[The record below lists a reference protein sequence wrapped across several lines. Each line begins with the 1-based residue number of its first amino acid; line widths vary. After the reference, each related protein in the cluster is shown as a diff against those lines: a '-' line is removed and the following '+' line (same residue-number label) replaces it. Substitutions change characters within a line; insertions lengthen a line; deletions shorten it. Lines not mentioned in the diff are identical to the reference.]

1 MTQHRSGAGAAEAV
15 WDWDLAA
22 ERMHVSPR
30 WCALVGSAPATAA
43 SPPDAWLAR
52 VHPADIAAVS
62 AAIDAHVADGA
73 AGFDAPHRLRHDDG
87 SYRWTSCR
95 ITVHR
100 DDTGR
105 ARRLSGAHVDVT
117 AQTITDPQTGL
128 PNALLLDEHL
138 ERSIER
144 ARRYPGFHFALLVVA
159 VERAAATADA
169 GPRDHGQFLAAIA
182 RRLETCIRHAEHPRS
197 LRHDDLV
204 TRLDGDRFA
213 ILVDGLK
220 EIGHVTVVADRVLA
234 ELGGPFTLKTGEAF
248 AAASLGVAVS
258 PTGYARPADVRRD
271 AEIALHRARLL
282 GGGRSEVFDVALL
295 QAARTELQFE
305 SEFDGALE
313 RGEFKVFYQP
323 IVALAEGRI
332 VGFEALVRWQHP
344 VLGLIAPA
352 DFIPLAERT
361 GFIVAL
367 GRFVLRTACAQ
378 LAAWR
383 EQPDADTLWIAVNV
397 STLQIDAGTLGG
409 EVEAAL
415 DDAGLPANRL
425 ALEITESVAV
435 ERPADVRGELMRL
448 RARGVRLSIDD
459 FGTGHSSLASLQ
471 QLPVDALKADRLF
484 ARGLERDA
492 DTPEMLRAVLH
503 MARQLGLHVVV
514 EGLETLKQLDA
525 ARAIGVEYGQG
536 YVFAPALAV
545 EAATQLLR
553 DGLPPPVAVRPEAS
567 HGRRRVTALGVA
579 AALLLAV
586 AGALAVGAVSRTAD
600 RGAAVAPAAAPRN
613 PSAPAA
619 VATPSA
625 PATAPSPTVPAEAG
639 SSAPRPPSSLR
650 VVHQHR
656 VGSCRGRLVAAAGR
670 VRYVPDDAG
679 GDDGFDF
686 APGQFLHQLDDG
698 VLTVR
703 SNQRTYRFRPA
714 DAAEGGAGDA
724 RFRPLVVALTRRP

>member
-1 MTQHRSGAGAAEAV
+1 MTQHRPGAGAPEAV

-22 ERMHVSPR
+22 GRMHVSPR
-30 WCALVGSAPATAA
+30 WYALVGCAPETAV
-43 SPPDAWLAR
+43 SSRDTWLSR
-52 VHPADIAAVS
+52 VHPADIAGVTG
-62 AAIDAHVADGA
+62 AIDAHVAGA
-73 AGFDAPHRLRHDDG
+73 ATAFDAPHRLRHADG

-100 DDTGR
+100 DDAGR

-117 AQTITDPQTGL
+117 AAAVTDPQTGL

-138 ERSIER
+138 DRSIDR
-144 ARRYPGFHFALLVVA
+144 ARRYPGFHFALLVVG
-159 VERAAATADA
+159 VERVAPAAADA
-169 GPRDHGQFLAAIA
+169 GTRDPFLAAIA
-182 RRLETCIRHAEHPRS
+182 RRLETCIRHAERPRS

-220 EIGHVTVVADRVLA
+220 AIGHVTVVADRVLA
-234 ELGGPFTLKTGEAF
+234 ELGGAFTLKPGEAF
-248 AAASLGVAVS
+248 VAASVGVAVS
-258 PTGYARPADVRRD
+258 LTGYTRPADVRRD

-282 GGGRSEVFDVALL
+282 GGGRTEVFDVGLL

-313 RGEFKVFYQP
+313 RGEFTVFYQP
-323 IVALAEGRI
+323 IVALADGRI

-344 VLGLIAPA
+344 VLGLVAPA

-383 EQPDADTLWIAVNV
+383 EQPDAEALWIAVNV
-397 STLQIDAGTLGG
+397 STPQIAAGTFGG

-425 ALEITESVAV
+425 ALEITESVAI

-448 RARGVRLSIDD
+448 RTRGVRLSIDD

-503 MARQLGLHVVV
+503 MARQLGLQVVV
-514 EGLETLKQLDA
+514 EGLETPKQLDV
-525 ARAIGVEYGQG
+525 ARTIGVEYGQG
-536 YVFAPALAV
+536 YVFAPALAA
-545 EAATQLLR
+545 EAATHLLR
-553 DGLPPPVAVRPEAS
+553 DGLPPPVTVGPEAAARGL
-567 HGRRRVTALGVA
+567 HRVTALGVA

-586 AGALAVGAVSRTAD
+586 AGAFTLGAVSRSVD
-600 RGAAVAPAAAPRN
+600 RGEAGSAPLPGGPAMSATAAAPPVPAAAP
-613 PSAPAA
+613 PS
-619 VATPSA
+619 SG
-625 PATAPSPTVPAEAG
+625 PAEVA
-639 SSAPRPPSSLR
+639 SSVPRSSSSLR

-670 VRYVPDDAG
+670 VRFVPEAAG

-703 SNQRTYRFRPA
+703 SADRTYRFRPA
-714 DAAEGGAGDA
+714 DGDERGGGDA
-724 RFRPLVVALTRRP
+724 RFRPLVVALSRRP

>member
-1 MTQHRSGAGAAEAV
+1 MTQHRSGAGAPEAV

-22 ERMHVSPR
+22 GRMHASPR
-30 WCALVGSAPATAA
+30 WYALVGCAPETAA
-43 SPPDAWLAR
+43 SSRDTWLSR
-52 VHPADIAAVS
+52 VHPADIAGVTG
-62 AAIDAHVADGA
+62 AIDTHVAGA
-73 AGFDAPHRLRHDDG
+73 AAAFDAPHRLRHADG
-87 SYRWTSCR
+87 SYRWTSCH

-100 DDTGR
+100 DDAGR
-105 ARRLSGAHVDVT
+105 ARRLSGTHVDVT
-117 AQTITDPQTGL
+117 AAAITDPQTGL

-138 ERSIER
+138 DRSIDR
-144 ARRYPGFHFALLVVA
+144 ARRYPGFHFALLVVD
-159 VERAAATADA
+159 VERVAPATADA
-169 GPRDHGQFLAAIA
+169 GTRDSFLAAVA
-182 RRLETCIRHAEHPRS
+182 RRLETCIRHAERPRS

-234 ELGGPFTLKTGEAF
+234 ELAGPFTLKSGETF
-248 AAASLGVAVS
+248 VAASIGVAVS
-258 PTGYARPADVRRD
+258 LTGYTRPADVRRD

-323 IVALAEGRI
+323 IVALADGRI

-383 EQPDADTLWIAVNV
+383 EQPDADAMWIAVNV
-397 STLQIDAGTLGG
+397 STLQIDAGTFGG

-553 DGLPPPVAVRPEAS
+553 DGLPPPVAARPEAS
-567 HGRRRVTALGVA
+567 PRRQRVTALGVA
-579 AALLLAV
+579 AALLLAI
-586 AGALAVGAVSRTAD
+586 AGAFAVGAVSRTAD
-600 RGAAVAPAAAPRN
+600 QSDAVGPAPVPRS

-619 VATPSA
+619 VAAPA
-625 PATAPSPTVPAEAG
+625 GPATAPSRSGPAEAG
-639 SSAPRPPSSLR
+639 SSASRPPSSLR

-670 VRYVPDDAG
+670 VRYVPDEAG

-714 DAAEGGAGDA
+714 DAVERGGGDA
-724 RFRPLVVALTRRP
+724 GFRALVVALSRRP